1 MVFMMTRLSST
12 TLLATL
18 AVAAAANASA
28 TPDRIYKSDGSIV
41 DSVDVIS
48 EALDRVTYKPEKG
61 RGEEEVES
69 ELVLR
74 VEFTEQP
81 EDVAAAEVDAT
92 GQPAQN
98 GGYETDLFGN
108 PLPEA
113 QRTSRRARP
122 AGLQITFGLFWC
134 VGRSDSKSC
143 GRRENQSRQQNLE
156 AGRK

>member
-1 MVFMMTRLSST
+1 MMTRLSST

-92 GQPAQN
+92 N
-98 GGYETDLFGN
+98 GALLGAISGFQTYLGGLGERGDRKHPWAAAYSQYRLIELF
-108 PLPEA
+108 E
-113 QRTSRRARP
+113 Q
-122 AGLQITFGLFWC
+122 
-134 VGRSDSKSC
+134 
-143 GRRENQSRQQNLE
+143 
-156 AGRK
+156 